1 MYVSYKK
8 LTLITIPSVLTE
20 SQMRFVYVAA
30 VMSIVFA
37 AIRMVMEVFQ
47 MIQLHLNYILNW
59 VNWLEVILF
68 ILSIIF
74 AWVFHTHCLCEKS
87 WQWQLGIVAVFLAW
101 IDLVVFIRKLPL
113 VGIYVVLFIDIFK
126 IFLKMIFFSI
136 LLVVAFGLAF
146 YMAFFEPGVIVS
158 RPWLPVCCC

>member
-1 MYVSYKK
+1 MY
-8 LTLITIPSVLTE
+8 
-20 SQMRFVYVAA
+20 AA
-30 VMSIVFA
+30 ALVIIVFA
-37 AIRMVMEVFQ
+37 VIRLMMEVFQ
-47 MIQLHLNYILNW
+47 MIQRRLVYYVRDW
-59 VNWLEVILF
+59 VNWMEMTLF

-74 AWVFHTHCLCEKS
+74 AWVFHTHCLCEKK

-126 IFLKMIFFSI
+126 IFLKMIFLSI

-146 YMAFFEPGVIVS
+146 YMAFFEPGILVS
-158 RPWLPVCCC
+158 

>member
-1 MYVSYKK
+1 
-8 LTLITIPSVLTE
+8 
-20 SQMRFVYVAA
+20 MRSAYVAA
-30 VMSIVFA
+30 VVIIVLA
-37 AIRMVMEVFQ
+37 AIRMVMEVLQ
-47 MIQLHLNYILNW
+47 MIQRRLVNYILDW

-74 AWVFHTHCLCEKS
+74 AWVFHTRCLCEKS

-101 IDLVVFIRKLPL
+101 MELVVFIRKLPL

-126 IFLKMIFFSI
+126 IFLKMIFLSI

-146 YMAFFEPGVIVS
+146 YMAFFEPGIIVS
-158 RPWLPVCCC
+158 